1 MKQLRFV
8 NREEEKNYLKRYF
21 QSIPNALLFL
31 FGPKS
36 SGKSTL
42 LVEVMKELNNNLA
55 FFYYDLREY
64 GITNYLDFVDI
75 FFQESKEK
83 TVKVHAG
90 MDLKVL
96 NFGISKEEKEYLRD
110 KRTLKNALELA
121 KERLMAVQRKGKTP
135 VFIIDELQVLR
146 EVYLNDGR
154 TIMDSLF
161 NFFVTITKMKHIAH
175 VVVCT
180 SDSLFI
186 DEIYNNSS
194 LKETSQFYLVD
205 ELRKGYV
212 EKWLSEEGYTAKDI
226 KKIYSTVG
234 GKPWILQELVKR
246 EQATEEILKQKVNEM
261 VIYLYDLLDRNDNL
275 REDITKILRLF
286 KTKDEVNRKK
296 LKLDMEILELLVR
309 QEILFY
315 NPVDG
320 TIKPQ
325 SRLILHAIRDVV
337 K

>member
-1 MKQLRFV
+1 MQKLRFI
-8 NREEEKNYLKRYF
+8 NRQEEMSYLRKYF
-21 QSIPNALLFL
+21 LGIPNALLFL

-42 LVEVMKELNNNLA
+42 LVEIMKELNNNLA

-75 FFQESKEK
+75 FFKESKEK
-83 TVKVHAG
+83 TVKVHVG
-90 MDLKVL
+90 LDLKVL
-96 NFGISKEEKEYLRD
+96 NLGISKEEKEDLKD

-121 KERLMAVQRKGKTP
+121 KERLMDVQKRGKIP
-135 VFIIDELQVLR
+135 VFIIDELQMLR
-146 EVYLNDGR
+146 GVYLNDGR
-154 TIMDSLF
+154 TILDSLF

-175 VVVCT
+175 VLVCT

-186 DEIYNNSS
+186 EDVYDNSA
-194 LKETSQFYLVD
+194 LKKTSQFYLVD
-205 ELRKGYV
+205 ELRKDDV
-212 EKWLSEEGYTAKDI
+212 EKWLSEEGYSTKDI

-234 GKPWILQELVKR
+234 GEPWYLQELLKSDKALTDMLSILLRDNREYLKFYLGHKR
-246 EQATEEILKQKVNEM
+246 ERMKEFESFLKYFIKSDS
-261 VIYLYDLLDRNDNL
+261 IHYDKNKMDLDIMYD
-275 REDITKILRLF
+275 
-286 KTKDEVNRKK
+286 
-296 LKLDMEILELLVR
+296 LVR
-309 QEILFY
+309 QEILSY

-325 SRLILHAIRDVV
+325 SRLMLHAIREVV

>member
-8 NREEEKNYLKRYF
+8 NREEETNYLKKYF
-21 QSIPNALLFL
+21 LSIPNALLFL

-42 LVEVMKELNNNLA
+42 IVEVMKELNNNLA

-75 FFQESKEK
+75 FFKESKEK
-83 TVKVHAG
+83 TVKVHVG
-90 MDLKVL
+90 LDLKVL
-96 NFGISKEEKEYLRD
+96 NLGISKEEKEDLKD

-121 KERLMAVQRKGKTP
+121 KERLMDVQKRGKIP
-135 VFIIDELQVLR
+135 VFIIDELQMLR
-146 EVYLNDGR
+146 GVYLNDGR
-154 TIMDSLF
+154 TILDSLF

-175 VVVCT
+175 VLVCT

-186 DEIYNNSS
+186 EDVYDNSA
-194 LKETSQFYLVD
+194 LKKTSQFYLVD
-205 ELRKGYV
+205 ELRKDDV
-212 EKWLSEEGYTAKDI
+212 EKWLSEEGYSTKDI

-234 GKPWILQELVKR
+234 GEPWYLQELLKSDKALTDMLSILLRDNREYLKFYLGHKR
-246 EQATEEILKQKVNEM
+246 ERMKEFESFLKYFIKSDS
-261 VIYLYDLLDRNDNL
+261 IHYDKNKMDLDIMYD
-275 REDITKILRLF
+275 
-286 KTKDEVNRKK
+286 
-296 LKLDMEILELLVR
+296 LVR
-309 QEILFY
+309 QEILSY

-325 SRLILHAIRDVV
+325 SRLMLHAIREVV